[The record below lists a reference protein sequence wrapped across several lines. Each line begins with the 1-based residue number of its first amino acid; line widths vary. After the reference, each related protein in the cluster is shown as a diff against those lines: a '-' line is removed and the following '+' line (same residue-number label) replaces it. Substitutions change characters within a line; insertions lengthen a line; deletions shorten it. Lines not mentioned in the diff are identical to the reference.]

1 MDLLPL
7 LRACKRAEAL
17 GLAKNSYRLLLAGWQ
32 DEDDHFGE
40 DIKGFAKN
48 LGIQCTL
55 ALRPDNGERKALYA
69 AADIFVS
76 PSDNLQETFGLT
88 ILEAGAS
95 SLPVIASDFD
105 GYRDLVEHGRTGFLV
120 PTLGPLAASDTDVR
134 SCFVSAGEYH
144 LRLAQQCVVEQV
156 PLADAMARL
165 ALDRELRLSMGALA
179 RRRVLREYSWDG
191 VVRQYVRLWDRLA
204 DISISREEETR
215 LRGARHPAHPPY
227 MEIFGAYYSSRLA
240 EACKNGRMV
249 RWSRAGEAIYRGEDK
264 LVVYQL
270 VEDNVQED
278 TLQRLLFSARKPV
291 PLAKLVNSPGSGRI
305 SDGDFMLLWAL
316 KHDLLEFV

>member
-1 MDLLPL
+1 
-7 LRACKRAEAL
+7 
-17 GLAKNSYRLLLAGWQ
+17 
-32 DEDDHFGE
+32 
-40 DIKGFAKN
+40 
-48 LGIQCTL
+48 LGIQCSL
-55 ALRPDNGERKALYA
+55 VLRPDNDERKALYA

-105 GYRDLVEHGRTGFLV
+105 GYRELVAHGRTGFLV
-120 PTLGPLAASDTDVR
+120 PTLGPSAAPDTDAR
-134 SCFVSAGEYH
+134 SCFVPAGEYH
-144 LRLAQQCVVEQV
+144 LRLAQQCVVEQA

-179 RRRVLREYSWDG
+179 RRRVLGAYSWDG
-191 VVRQYVRLWDRLA
+191 VVRQYVDLWDRLA
-204 DISISREEETR
+204 ALPVSREEETR

-227 MEIFGAYYSSRLA
+227 MEIFGAYYSSRLD
-240 EACKNGRMV
+240 EACKNGRMA
-249 RWSRAGEAIYRGEDK
+249 RWSHAGEAIYRGRDK

-270 VEDNVQED
+270 VEDNIQED
-278 TLQRLLFSARKPV
+278 NLKRLLFSARKPV
-291 PLAKLVNSPGSGRI
+291 LLEKLVNGSGAGQI